1 MPDFDQN
8 NLTWMLPQKK
18 HTTGNYI
25 LTPVINLT
33 PFLTHIRSHC
43 EHKPESRKAEINS
56 KDEI

>member
-18 HTTGNYI
+18 HFTGNYI

-33 PFLTHIRSHC
+33 PFLTHIRSLC
-43 EHKPESRKAEINS
+43 EHKPESRNKL
-56 KDEI
+56 KR